1 MHDAVDYANTN
12 RVSSP
17 IWNWAKSANLY
28 RTGKQTLL
36 RTNLSW
42 SRPNLFIYG
51 SCFLNISRL
60 LESKVKLLA
69 LSCHSLTSF
78 DLLSHLAN

>member
-28 RTGKQTLL
+28 RTGK
-36 RTNLSW
+36 
-42 SRPNLFIYG
+42 
-51 SCFLNISRL
+51 
-60 LESKVKLLA
+60 
-69 LSCHSLTSF
+69 
-78 DLLSHLAN
+78 